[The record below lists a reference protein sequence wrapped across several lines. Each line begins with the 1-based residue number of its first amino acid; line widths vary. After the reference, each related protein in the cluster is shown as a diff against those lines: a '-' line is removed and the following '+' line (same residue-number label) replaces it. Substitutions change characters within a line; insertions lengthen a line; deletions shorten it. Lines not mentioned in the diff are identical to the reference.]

1 MEKEDYN
8 KFFSNNIRRTYKKL
22 NRNNVNKL
30 NPDAKKIAD
39 KLSISQR
46 VARLPKNEAYITAKD
61 HKENFQNSPSFRLT
75 N

>member
-22 NRNNVNKL
+22 NRNKVNKL

-39 KLSISQR
+39 KLSIS
-46 VARLPKNEAYITAKD
+46 
-61 HKENFQNSPSFRLT
+61 
-75 N
+75 